1 MALSQSAPTPSEE
14 QAFLKQTLADFGV
27 RLSSL
32 SARKLRLIARF
43 RHRLEE
49 EKIKELQAE
58 IFEDIK

>member
-1 MALSQSAPTPSEE
+1 MVTPTLSSISPEE

-32 SARKLRLIARF
+32 SARKLRLITRF

>member
-1 MALSQSAPTPSEE
+1 MVRLKLLPNSAKEKV
-14 QAFLKQTLADFGV
+14 FLKQILADFDV

-32 SARKLRLIARF
+32 SARKLRLANYF

-58 IFEDIK
+58 ILEDIK

>member
-1 MALSQSAPTPSEE
+1 MATPTPASISSEE

-32 SARKLRLIARF
+32 SARKLRLITRF

>member
-1 MALSQSAPTPSEE
+1 MATPTPASISPEE

-32 SARKLRLIARF
+32 SARKLRLITRF